1 MEQKYSIVL
10 RGTCRHEFQVPAS
23 PGSTRRRSNSVML
36 RVRENYVPVA
46 SERVALL
53 SSVADIERE
62 ILNDV
67 LPEIT
72 RLEDV
77 MAVVT
82 ASLDRQN
89 KRKEAL
95 EHQIAA
101 QKSLLFSPIRI
112 LPAEILSLIFSYTC
126 CSFEGKPKD
135 MQTLR
140 RGMDRD
146 ALHISRT
153 CIFWR
158 NICLSMPT
166 LWTSISINLDTI
178 DRADCPA
185 LPIYLARSAKKH
197 LYVNIQHTHPPSNS
211 TEFRDYNKICS
222 MVLPLLVQQNS
233 RFHALKF
240 FGSDPFCLEDRF
252 HLYNLVTLG
261 LYDLERIRRYYD
273 FAWLNSAD
281 NLRTVELV
289 HYASSN
295 GIQCLKDKF
304 YKNVNELTIREH
316 NPVTAIWT
324 TSKFPC
330 ITHLDL
336 EIEDGHCS
344 SLRSMLLNGM
354 TDLVLPKLDS
364 LDITSRPADTYGRS
378 SEDPI
383 TQFLLKIT
391 APCLTSLGL
400 FCSDDNTWSH
410 ADFVDFMTRSGIQSR
425 LLQLKLRGPTFG
437 EHELIDTLATLT
449 GLINLEIWPNSS
461 SLTENLL
468 SRLAFR
474 SQETTFLPSLKGLS
488 LSIDHVL
495 NRPEMIVETIA
506 SRVRIPRTSSIKR
519 LRIFDLEY
527 HSCINDDVLS
537 QVRELQSEMLS
548 GDIKKLC
555 DARSSCCIC
564 EGAQDDD

>member
-1 MEQKYSIVL
+1 MEQKYSVVL
-10 RGTCRHEFQVPAS
+10 RGTCQHEFQEPAS
-23 PGSTRRRSNSVML
+23 PGSARRRSNSVIL
-36 RVRENYVPVA
+36 RVREQYVPVA

-112 LPAEILSLIFSYTC
+112 LPAEILSLIFSFAC
-126 CSFEGKPKD
+126 CSFEGIPED

-146 ALHISRT
+146 ALNISRT

-178 DRADCPA
+178 GRAACPA

-197 LYVNIQHTHPPSNS
+197 LY
-211 TEFRDYNKICS
+211 
-222 MVLPLLVQQNS
+222 
-233 RFHALKF
+233 
-240 FGSDPFCLEDRF
+240 DRF
-252 HLYNLVTLG
+252 HLYNLVTVG
-261 LYDLERIRRYYD
+261 LYDLKRIRRHYD

-281 NLRTVELV
+281 NLRTIELV

-304 YKNVNELTIREH
+304 YNNVNELTIREH
-316 NPVTAIWT
+316 SPVNAIWT
-324 TSKFPC
+324 ISKFPC
-330 ITHLDL
+330 ITDLDL

-344 SLRSMLLNGM
+344 SLRSTLLNGM
-354 TDLVLPKLDS
+354 AGLVLPKLDS

-383 TQFLLKIT
+383 TQFLHKIT

-425 LLQLKLRGPTFG
+425 LLQLQLRGPAFG

-474 SQETTFLPSLKGLS
+474 SQETTFLPSLKA
-488 LSIDHVL
+488 VL
-495 NRPEMIVETIA
+495 TMASCPKYASCSQKCCQGISKNSAMLGAAVVFARAPKTMVDIVGVILATTGF
-506 SRVRIPRTSSIKR
+506 PNFTGK
-519 LRIFDLEY
+519 
-527 HSCINDDVLS
+527 NS
-537 QVRELQSEMLS
+537 QVRSCQLQGGDETEFLFECKEEMKSRMTHNAICIDLE
-548 GDIKKLC
+548 IIPFFY
-555 DARSSCCIC
+555 ARAADSA
-564 EGAQDDD
+564 EGANRDMLLLTE

>member
-1 MEQKYSIVL
+1 MEQKYSVVL
-10 RGTCRHEFQVPAS
+10 RSTCEHEFQVPAG
-23 PGSTRRRSNSVML
+23 PGSTRCRSNSVML
-36 RVRENYVPVA
+36 RVREKYVPVA
-46 SERVALL
+46 SERDALL
-53 SSVADIERE
+53 SSIADIERE

-77 MAVVT
+77 MAVIT
-82 ASLDRQN
+82 ASLDKQN

-95 EHQIAA
+95 ERQIAA
-101 QKSLLFSPIRI
+101 QNSLLFSPIRI

-126 CSFEGKPKD
+126 CSFEGKTED

-140 RGMDRD
+140 RGMDQD
-146 ALHISRT
+146 ALNISRT
-153 CIFWR
+153 SIFWR

-178 DRADCPA
+178 DRAACPA

-197 LYVNIQHTHPPSNS
+197 LHVNIQHTPPPSDS
-211 TEFRDYNKICS
+211 TEFRDFNKICS
-222 MVLPLLVQQNS
+222 MVVPLLVQHDF
-233 RFHALKF
+233 RFHALKI
-240 FGSDPFCLEDRF
+240 FGSDPFYLK
-252 HLYNLVTLG
+252 HLHPHNLFTLG
-261 LYDLERIRRYYD
+261 LYDLERIRRHYD
-273 FAWLNSAD
+273 FAWLNSAY

-304 YKNVNELTIREH
+304 YNNVNELTIREH
-316 NPVTAIWT
+316 SPVDALWT
-324 TSKFPC
+324 ISKFPC
-330 ITHLDL
+330 ITDLDL

-344 SLRSMLLNGM
+344 SLRSTLLNRAA
-354 TDLVLPKLDS
+354 DLVLPKLDS
-364 LDITSRPADTYGRS
+364 LDITSRPANTYGCS

-383 TQFLLKIT
+383 TQFLHKIT

-410 ADFVDFMTRSGIQSR
+410 ADFVDFMTRSGIRPR
-425 LLQLKLRGPTFG
+425 LLQLQLRGPAFG
-437 EHELIDTLATLT
+437 EHELIDTLTTLT

-468 SRLAFR
+468 SRLSFR
-474 SQETTFLPSLKGLS
+474 PQETAFLPSLKGLS

-495 NRPEMIVETIA
+495 SHPEMIVETIA
-506 SRVRIPRTSSIKR
+506 SRVRIPSTSSIKR

-527 HSCINDDVLS
+527 HSCINDGVLS

-555 DARSSCCIC
+555 DPRSSCCIC
-564 EGAQDDD
+564 EGAQDD

>member
-1 MEQKYSIVL
+1 MEQKYSVVL
-10 RGTCRHEFQVPAS
+10 CGTWQHEVQVPTS
-23 PGSTRRRSNSVML
+23 PNSTRRCSNSVML
-36 RVRENYVPVA
+36 RVREQYVPVA
-46 SERVALL
+46 SERVSLL

-95 EHQIAA
+95 KHQIAA

-135 MQTLR
+135 MQTLC

-146 ALHISRT
+146 ALNISRT

-178 DRADCPA
+178 DRAACPA

-197 LYVNIQHTHPPSNS
+197 LYVNIQHTHPPSDS
-211 TEFRDYNKICS
+211 TEFRDYNTICS
-222 MVLPLLVQQNS
+222 MVLPLLVQQNF
-233 RFHALKF
+233 RFHALKI

-252 HLYNLVTLG
+252 HLYNLITLG
-261 LYDLERIRRYYD
+261 LYNLERIRRHYD

-289 HYASSN
+289 HYSSLN

-304 YKNVNELTIREH
+304 YKNVNELSIREH
-316 NPVTAIWT
+316 SPVTAMWT
-324 TSKFPC
+324 ISKFPC
-330 ITHLDL
+330 ITDLDL

-344 SLRSMLLNGM
+344 SLRSILTNGM
-354 TDLVLPKLDS
+354 TDLVLPKLDC
-364 LDITSRPADTYGRS
+364 LDITSDTYGCS
-378 SEDPI
+378 NEDPI

-410 ADFVDFMTRSGIQSR
+410 ADFVDFITRSGIQSR
-425 LLQLKLRGPTFG
+425 LLQLQLRGPAFG
-437 EHELIDTLATLT
+437 EHELIDTLTTLT

-474 SQETTFLPSLKGLS
+474 PQETAFLPSLKGLS

-495 NRPEMIVETIA
+495 SRPEMIVETIA

-527 HSCINDDVLS
+527 HSCINDGVLS
-537 QVRELQSEMLS
+537 QVRELQSEILS
-548 GDIKKLC
+548 GGIKKLC